1 MTNQKTIYDA
11 ISEVQNKVGAL
22 SKDSRN
28 PHFKSDFVSLAHLLE
43 TLAAPLRD
51 AGLVLTTAVRI
62 NNDSGASNPYLET
75 RLTMMG
81 PEVAGRREA
90 IMSEYPLPVTD
101 NPQKFAA
108 ATTYARRYAVMCLL
122 ALPASD
128 DDGEGLMGRGD
139 SSIRVAPGT
148 KSALEALRARTEG

>member
-11 ISEVQNKVGAL
+11 ISEVQSKVGAL

-62 NNDSGASNPYLET
+62 GRDSGPYLEA
-75 RLTMMG
+75 RLTMTG
-81 PEVAGRREA
+81 LTDKVERGEA
-90 IMSEYPLPVTD
+90 IVSEYPLPVTD